1 MWAKVWF
8 TDLSKEDRRFK
19 IRGHFHFNNCIRRI
33 AVGVLENVY
42 NAVLDGKVE
51 DAEAGVEQGLK
62 EGIAVDDILKKG
74 LLSAMDVVGERF
86 GRGEMFIPQVIW
98 SAKSMQAGMDLLRPH
113 FAEGQQEKSARIV
126 IGTAEG
132 DIHDIGKNLVGMM
145 LEGAGF
151 EVVDLGVGINPEQFI
166 EKAAEEKA
174 DIIGVSALLTTT
186 MMCMAD
192 VVKLRNEKGLSSL
205 KVIIGGA
212 PLSQDFCN
220 EIGADAY
227 GVDAMDAVVKVK
239 ELMGL

>member
-1 MWAKVWF
+1 
-8 TDLSKEDRRFK
+8 
-19 IRGHFHFNNCIRRI
+19 
-33 AVGVLENVY
+33 VGVLEDVY
-42 NAVLDGKVE
+42 NAVLDGKLDDAAANVE
-51 DAEAGVEQGLK
+51 RGLN

-74 LLSAMDVVGERF
+74 LLAAMDLVGVRF
-86 GRGEMFIPQVIW
+86 GEGEMFIPQVIW
-98 SAKSMQAGMDLLRPH
+98 SAKAMQAGMDLLRPH
-113 FAEGQQEKSARIV
+113 FTEGQQGKSVRIV

-151 EVVDLGVGINPEQFI
+151 EVVDLGVGIKPEQFI
-166 EKAAEEKA
+166 EKAVEEKA

-192 VVKLRNEKGLSSL
+192 VVKLRNEKGLSAL

-212 PLSQDFCN
+212 PLSQRFCE